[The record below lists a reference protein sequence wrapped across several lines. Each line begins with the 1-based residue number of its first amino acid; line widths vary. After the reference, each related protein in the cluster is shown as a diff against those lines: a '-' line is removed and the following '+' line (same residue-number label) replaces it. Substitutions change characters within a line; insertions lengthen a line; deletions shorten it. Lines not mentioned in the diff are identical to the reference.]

1 LFCFSSSLLTYTF
14 YICIIPLWIYFFNFL
29 VFVILSRSLRGWE
42 LKEGGGAGVEA
53 WRAGLGPAL
62 VPELEGRAGKRGRE
76 GRRVN
81 SS

>member
-1 LFCFSSSLLTYTF
+1 
-14 YICIIPLWIYFFNFL
+14 
-29 VFVILSRSLRGWE
+29 
-42 LKEGGGAGVEA
+42 VEA

-81 SS
+81 PS